1 MCRCSPPK
9 VGCVIGVKVGKG
21 SGTDEPNDNVGV
33 TVAGG
38 ACGVVSASDCVQAES
53 ARMTS
58 REVNIFLFIAY
69 PFIAT
74 ILAFFERDCKSVLGK
89 ITQANIKITLNP

>member
-1 MCRCSPPK
+1 MAPH
-9 VGCVIGVKVGKG
+9 
-21 SGTDEPNDNVGV
+21 EPNDNVGV

-38 ACGVVSASDCVQAES
+38 GCGVVSASDCVQAES

-69 PFIAT
+69 PFVAT
-74 ILAFFERDCKSVLGK
+74 ILAFFERECKSLREK
-89 ITQANIKITLNP
+89 IARANIKITLNP